1 MSQPAERVIVKGQ
14 HRFYP
19 ANAWE
24 GSPLIPTF
32 SAKRPPACS
41 CFKSFSG
48 ARLYTAV
55 VTYRTSRSGPPNSHE
70 EEVLLSELILVEL
83 YRLLRNPAVVSK
95 PLSASEAT
103 EVIQIWRQHPRW
115 KITGFPLRS
124 PELHNRLWKVAA
136 GSAFGYRRIY
146 DARLALTLLQY
157 GVTEFATVN
166 VKNFKEFGFR
176 RVWNPLAE

>member
-1 MSQPAERVIVKGQ
+1 MIISVDTNLLFFAFAEDRPE
-14 HRFYP
+14 HR
-19 ANAWE
+19 
-24 GSPLIPTF
+24 ST
-32 SAKRPPACS
+32 
-41 CFKSFSG
+41 
-48 ARLYTAV
+48 TAFI
-55 VTYRTSRSGPPNSHE
+55 NSLQDR

-115 KITGFPLRS
+115 KITGFPPGSR
-124 PELHNRLWKVAA
+124 ELHDRLWKVAA

-166 VKNFKEFGFR
+166 VKDFKEFGFR

>member
-1 MSQPAERVIVKGQ
+1 MIISVDTNLLFFAFAED
-14 HRFYP
+14 
-19 ANAWE
+19 
-24 GSPLIPTF
+24 
-32 SAKRPPACS
+32 RPEHS
-41 CFKSFSG
+41 STTVFI
-48 ARLYTAV
+48 
-55 VTYRTSRSGPPNSHE
+55 NSLLDR

-95 PLSASEAT
+95 PLSASEGT

-115 KITGFPLRS
+115 KIIGFPPHSR
-124 PELHNRLWKVAA
+124 ELHDRLWKVAA

-166 VKNFKEFGFR
+166 VKDFKEFGFR

>member
-1 MSQPAERVIVKGQ
+1 MIISVDTNLLFFAFAEDRPE
-14 HRFYP
+14 HR
-19 ANAWE
+19 
-24 GSPLIPTF
+24 ST
-32 SAKRPPACS
+32 
-41 CFKSFSG
+41 
-48 ARLYTAV
+48 TAFI
-55 VTYRTSRSGPPNSHE
+55 NSLQDR

-115 KITGFPLRS
+115 KITGFPPHSRD
-124 PELHNRLWKVAA
+124 LHDRLWRLAA

-146 DARLALTLLQY
+146 DARLALMLLQC

-166 VKNFKEFGFR
+166 VKDFKQFGFR